1 MVRRRCSWKEE
12 ARCLPSASD
21 VGLSDTAG
29 GLGPGSGSDSDSG
42 PVSSS
47 GSVPGLG
54 PGGRQHSRHSEGLR
68 ELGCPLPL
76 GEGESQDTTV
86 SLGLT
91 ASSPLSESPQCEVV
105 ISPFLSSDDE
115 ASLSDSSAVNSNS
128 DVVLLDKSYSISLA
142 ELRDCGIELR
152 EDGQKG
158 EQWNHSASLRSNLS
172 SMSVVSLIPNDEL
185 ERLLSEVK
193 GLEEESI
200 QCPEDVR
207 VVVLHKDEGTGLGFS
222 IAGGQDHTN
231 RMVTVHKVFPNGLA
245 AQEGTIERGDEVLSI
260 NGNLLKDI
268 SHSEALSHLHKVR
281 PSKQAIVVIRK
292 VPESERATPCRER
305 STARCHWPAAMCQVP
320 PP

>member
-200 QCPEDVR
+200 Q
-207 VVVLHKDEGTGLGFS
+207 
-222 IAGGQDHTN
+222 
-231 RMVTVHKVFPNGLA
+231 VHKVFPNGLA